1 MRQFFSGGA
10 AALALGVT
18 APVAVAQDCAVCKRV
33 YRLEKQM
40 RAVQRSVFP
49 GGNPAFFEGEIAPDN
64 SPGERVKS
72 GAPVIDLTARVDA
85 LEQQLQTLTGQ
96 SEQNAHQLRELET
109 QFTAWKT
116 EMDKRRAAP
125 AVKETAT
132 LAQNGRASCR
142 EGEGK

>member
-1 MRQFFSGGA
+1 
-10 AALALGVT
+10 
-18 APVAVAQDCAVCKRV
+18 
-33 YRLEKQM
+33 M

-96 SEQNAHQLRELET
+96 SEQNAHQLRALET
-109 QFTAWKT
+109 PFPAWKT
-116 EMDKRRAAP
+116 EMDKRLAP
-125 AVKETAT
+125 PPVTETDKPGPAGRPIGSAT
-132 LAQNGRASCR
+132 GWAQG
-142 EGEGK
+142 